1 MKQSNFSNDLL
12 ISQTIGGVYVK
23 SDPISI
29 EELYDE
35 FLNDVYHF
43 SLYFTNNKQE
53 AEDITQ
59 ETFIKVMKNLH
70 QLKDESKKKTWIL
83 SIAKNTAIDLV
94 RKQKL
99 INFLPQLLI
108 GNGQVVASNDTQL
121 VKTEN
126 WSELQKAILTL
137 KPHYRTIV
145 ILRGLK
151 ELTVNETAN
160 IIGCSE
166 LKVRVDFH
174 RAINQLKKIISIYD
188 GWNFREES
196 RYL

>member
-1 MKQSNFSNDLL
+1 M
-12 ISQTIGGVYVK
+12 IGGVSVK
-23 SDPISI
+23 SDPVRI

-35 FLNDVYHF
+35 FRNDVYHF

-83 SIAKNTAIDLV
+83 SIAKNTAIDLI

-99 INFLPQLLI
+99 INFLPQLLF
-108 GNGQVVASNDTQL
+108 GNGLNVATNDTQL
-121 VKTEN
+121 VNTEN
-126 WSELQKAILTL
+126 WNELQKAILTL
-137 KPHYRTIV
+137 KPHYRSIV

-151 ELTVNETAN
+151 ELSVKETAV
-160 IIGCSE
+160 IIGCNES
-166 LKVRVDFH
+166 KVRVDFH
-174 RAINQLKKIISIYD
+174 RAIILLKKNLSIKE
-188 GWNFREES
+188 GWDYREES